1 MVEGARLEIVW
12 AEMSRRFESSRFR
25 QNVCIDS
32 LVVECRFGRFL
43 FETKVNLSLL
53 MVAERYPTGRVIRKK
68 VGYVAKTTDFNWLNR
83 PDVKKAFEENGAQII
98 SLLDE

>member
-32 LVVECRFGRFL
+32 LVAECRFGRSL
-43 FETKVNLSLL
+43 FEAKVSLSLL
-53 MVAERYPTGRVIRKK
+53 MVAESVNERDAIEAMPY
-68 VGYVAKTTDFNWLNR
+68 LC
-83 PDVKKAFEENGAQII
+83 
-98 SLLDE
+98 